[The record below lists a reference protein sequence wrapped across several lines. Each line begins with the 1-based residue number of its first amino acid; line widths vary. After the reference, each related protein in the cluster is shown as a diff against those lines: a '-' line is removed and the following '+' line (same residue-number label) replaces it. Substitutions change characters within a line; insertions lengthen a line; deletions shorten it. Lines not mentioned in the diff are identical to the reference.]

1 MCVFS
6 MVEVGCL
13 MIESLRKIGMIEMP
27 KIKHTAKRSI
37 DESARSEAM
46 RLLKRGDKVADVVG
60 KTGIHRSSVLRYLSE
75 LNQTNA
81 SIERY

>member
-1 MCVFS
+1 M
-6 MVEVGCL
+6 L
-13 MIESLRKIGMIEMP
+13 ESLRKIGMIEMP

-37 DESARSEAM
+37 DELARKEAI
-46 RLLKRGDKVADVVG
+46 RLLRRGDKVKDIVE
-60 KTGIHRSSVLRYLSE
+60 KTGVHRSSVLRYLTE

>member
-1 MCVFS
+1 MCVLDL
-6 MVEVGCL
+6 VKVGYMML
-13 MIESLRKIGMIEMP
+13 ESLRKIGMIEMP

-37 DESARSEAM
+37 DELARKEAI
-46 RLLKRGDKVADVVG
+46 RLLRRGDKVKDIVE
-60 KTGIHRSSVLRYLSE
+60 KTGVHRSSVLRYLTE

>member
-6 MVEVGCL
+6 LAEVGCVML
-13 MIESLRKIGMIEMP
+13 ESLRKIGMIEMP

-37 DESARSEAM
+37 DELARKEDM
-46 RLLKRGDKVADVVG
+46 RLLKRGDKVADIVD
-60 KTGIHRSSVLRYLSE
+60 KTGVHRSSVLRYLTE

>member
-1 MCVFS
+1 MCVLGL
-6 MVEVGCL
+6 VKVGCVML
-13 MIESLRKIGMIEMP
+13 ESLRKIGMIEMP

-37 DESARSEAM
+37 DDSARSEAM
-46 RLLKRGDKVADVVG
+46 RLLKRGDKVKDIVE
-60 KTGIHRSSVLRYLSE
+60 KTGIHRSSVLRYLTE

>member
-1 MCVFS
+1 M
-6 MVEVGCL
+6 L
-13 MIESLRKIGMIEMP
+13 ESLRKIGMIEMP

-37 DESARSEAM
+37 DDSARSEAM
-46 RLLKRGDKVADVVG
+46 RLLKRGDKVE
-60 KTGIHRSSVLRYLSE
+60 KTGVHRSSVLRYLTE